1 MENQFL
7 PASEIQ
13 ANDKDKVSGIVW
25 DTKSDYLVFSFENLI
40 QSFNNIISTKCS
52 ILSLFVKFYDP
63 IILIQTIIIKL
74 KLLFQRCLKLILH
87 GILKSHDS

>member
-40 QSFNNIISTKCS
+40 QSFNNIISTKFS
-52 ILSLFVKFYDP
+52 ILSLFVKFYNP

-74 KLLFQRCLKLILH
+74 KLLFQRCL
-87 GILKSHDS
+87 